1 MLKKMLITG
10 AGGMVG
16 RQAAEYFS
24 KEYAVTALTKT
35 ELSIT
40 ELENV
45 KRICQAVKPDIIVNC
60 AVIRNDRCSQNEQLA
75 RRVNVEGV
83 RNLAVCCRKCGAV
96 LVQLSTDYVF
106 EGNTGG
112 SYTEGTSPC
121 PVSLYGCTKRAGELF
136 ALEEN
141 KNIFVIRTGWL
152 YGRYGDNFVHKIL
165 RQAKSGQEIGI
176 LADQYGNPTSV
187 KELLHMTSNL
197 LQTEAYG
204 IYHAVCKGRTSR
216 LAFAEQIIRGAGLAV
231 PVFEMVNDRKSIF
244 DTSLSTEKLY
254 RITSYQPIHWKKA
267 LKSYLTEVKH
277 EGLIKYIKRGSENR
291 NGTS

>member
-1 MLKKMLITG
+1 M
-10 AGGMVG
+10 
-16 RQAAEYFS
+16 
-24 KEYAVTALTKT
+24 
-35 ELSIT
+35 
-40 ELENV
+40 
-45 KRICQAVKPDIIVNC
+45 
-60 AVIRNDRCSQNEQLA
+60 
-75 RRVNVEGV
+75 
-83 RNLAVCCRKCGAV
+83 
-96 LVQLSTDYVF
+96 
-106 EGNTGG
+106 
-112 SYTEGTSPC
+112 
-121 PVSLYGCTKRAGELF
+121 F

>member
-45 KRICQAVKPDIIVNC
+45 KRIFQAVKPDIIVNC

-75 RRVNVEGV
+75 KRVNVEGV

-141 KNIFVIRTGWL
+141 KNTFVIRTGWL

-165 RQAKSGQEIGI
+165 RQAKSGSEISV
-176 LADQYGNPTSV
+176 APNQYGNPTSV
-187 KELLHMTSNL
+187 DELLRMMSTL
-197 LQTEAYG
+197 LQTEVYG

-216 LAFAEQIIRGAGLAV
+216 LAFAEQIIRGAGLAI
-231 PVFEMVNDRKSIF
+231 PVFKMVNDRKSIF

-277 EGLIKYIKRGSENR
+277 EGLIQY
-291 NGTS
+291 T

>member
-1 MLKKMLITG
+1 MLITG

-16 RQAAEYFS
+16 RQVAEYFT

-35 ELSIT
+35 VLSIA
-40 ELENV
+40 ELETV
-45 KRICQAVKPDIIVNC
+45 KRIFQTVKPDIVVNC

-75 RRVNVEGV
+75 RRVNAEGV
-83 RNLAVCCRKCGAV
+83 RNLAVCCGKFGVV
-96 LVQLSTDYVF
+96 LVQPSSDYVF

-112 SYTEGTSPC
+112 GYTEDTIPC

-141 KNIFVIRTGWL
+141 RNTFVIRTGWL

-216 LAFAEQIIRGAGLAV
+216 LAFAEQIVREAGFDIPIREINKERETV
-231 PVFEMVNDRKSIF
+231 F
-244 DTSLSTEKLY
+244 DTSLSAEKLY

-267 LKSYLTEVKH
+267 LKRYLTEVKH
-277 EGLIKYIKRGSENR
+277 EGLIQYTTWGTENR
-291 NGTS
+291 SGTS